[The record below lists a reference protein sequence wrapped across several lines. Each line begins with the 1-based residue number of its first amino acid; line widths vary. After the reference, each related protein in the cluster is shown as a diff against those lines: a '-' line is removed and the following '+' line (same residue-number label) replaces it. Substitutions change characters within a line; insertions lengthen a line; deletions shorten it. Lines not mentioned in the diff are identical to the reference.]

1 MAKEIKFNIRLNID
15 GKEQL
20 VTATTGIKEISEAAN
35 ACRSRLGEMNDL
47 LVNFNQKIEK
57 YKNIADSISQVL
69 NGLRDTARQG
79 MAITQ
84 LTGETGDAMRSL
96 RSEVSAVAEY
106 YGKGFDEV
114 LRSAN
119 ALSKGFGVGMD
130 EAMRLVRDGFAAGA
144 DAGGDFLDTVREYP
158 RYFKE
163 AGMSAE
169 DFIAISTNA
178 ARQGVFSDKGVDA
191 IKEANIR
198 LREMTPAT
206 QAALEGIGMSAEAVQ
221 QALRDGSSTTFQVIQ
236 QVAARLGE
244 LPASSAEVGA
254 ALADIFGGP
263 GEDAGLEYI
272 KTLADV
278 ELSMERVKAG
288 AGEVA
293 EAQDGQVAAIERV
306 KNALTGIVDFS
317 GLYNMAAPFITM
329 AEKAGNATVT
339 VLALAN
345 ALKSL
350 NAASRLRS
358 LLQLGA
364 FLPRLVANSRRAAA
378 AMHVLANANRSAAT
392 ATAAVAAKVAIRGLL
407 SATVVGAAIAA
418 LGFVIEK
425 LVGAFSSAGDAAED
439 AAGKMEDF
447 KDGADTVRQA
457 YDTTLKSTYSGLMSK
472 YEALRS
478 EWKRLSDEHAKNDWI
493 RQNQGAFEELRLK
506 IKGVS
511 DAEGIFSGNTDR
523 VAEAFMARAKAAAY
537 AAKATSLYEKHVQL
551 TESRDAIAKGIAD
564 DARRNGRNARAGD
577 VIPEGWRDERYG
589 SVDRQGVWRFSESGA
604 KLYSGTDVTSNA
616 QWQQAQRA
624 IEANQREIDKT
635 REMVEALN
643 KESSQAISP
652 GTGERA
658 TTPTATPTTTT
669 AAPTAAAPSYEV
681 GSVSWYEGRIR
692 ELERRI
698 GSTADVGA
706 AKAIL
711 PDLTMA
717 RAGLH
722 DLKVRIG
729 LEDPAQPVAIARS
742 VNEQLQAEIKPI
754 EIPVD
759 TGGLDKGRH
768 SIEGATEAL
777 RSLGGALSS
786 AGSNIELPA
795 LDVAGTIASAIATTI
810 MGFAQASSK
819 ESKLGVWGWIAASV
833 AGLANLMAVVGSIKA
848 MGAFAD
854 GGVVSG
860 PTLALV
866 GEYAGAGS
874 NPEVIAPLDRLRSM
888 LNPPVAASLGA
899 VRFEVEGRKLVGV
912 MANET
917 RTAAKSGRRTNIRI

>member
-1 MAKEIKFNIRLNID
+1 MAKEIKFNVRLSVD

-20 VTATTGIKEISEAAN
+20 VTATTTAKQLQDVFKGARTASD
-35 ACRSRLGEMNDL
+35 RLRDS
-47 LVNFNQKIEK
+47 LVSLNQGFEVIG
-57 YKNIADSISQVL
+57 NIASAAR
-69 NGLRDTARQG
+69 GLCDQFAELSRQT
-79 MAITQ
+79 MSITQ
-84 LTGETGDAMRSL
+84 LTGVTGEEMQHL
-96 RSEVSAVAEY
+96 RTEVQSVATY
-106 YGKGFDEV
+106 YGKDFAEV
-114 LRSAN
+114 LRSVN
-119 ALSKGFGVGMD
+119 ALAKGFGISAGD
-130 EAMRLVRDGFAAGA
+130 AMRLVRDGFVSGA

-163 AGMSAE
+163 AGLSAE
-169 DFIAISTNA
+169 DFISISTNA

-206 QAALEGIGMSAEAVQ
+206 AAALEGIGMSAEAVQ
-221 QALRDGSSTTFQVIQ
+221 QALRDGSATTFQIMQ

-244 LPASSAEVGA
+244 LPASASVVGA
-254 ALADIFGGP
+254 AIADIFGGP

-278 ELSMERVKAG
+278 ELSMERVKAAVG
-288 AGEVA
+288 DVA
-293 EAQDGQVAAIERV
+293 EAQERQLGLIETTESVMSR
-306 KNALTGIVDFS
+306 LTGVSELLGRMSPAI
-317 GLYNMAAPFITM
+317 GALERI
-329 AEKAGNATVT
+329 GNVVVSVT
-339 VLALAN
+339 ALAT
-345 ALKSL
+345 ALRGL

-392 ATAAVAAKVAIRGLL
+392 AAVAAKVAIRGLL

-425 LVGAFSSAGDAAED
+425 LVGAFSNAGDAAED
-439 AAGKMEDF
+439 AAGKLDDF

-478 EWKRLSDEHAKNDWI
+478 EWKRLADEHAKNDWI

-506 IKGVS
+506 INGVA

-537 AAKATSLYEKHVQL
+537 AAKAASLYEKHVQL

-564 DARRNGRNARAGD
+564 DARRSGRNARAGD
-577 VIPEGWRDERYG
+577 VIPESWRNERYG

-635 REMVEALN
+635 RGMVEALS
-643 KESSQAISP
+643 KEASQTISP
-652 GTGERA
+652 STGEKA
-658 TTPTATPTTTT
+658 TTITTTSAT
-669 AAPTAAAPSYEV
+669 PTAAAPSYEA
-681 GSVSWYEGRIR
+681 GSVSWYEERIR

-698 GSTADVGA
+698 SSTADTGA

-795 LDVAGTIASAIATTI
+795 LDVAGTIAAAIATTI
-810 MGFAQASSK
+810 MGFADASK
-819 ESKLGVWGWIAASV
+819 QEGKLGIWGWIAASA

>member
-1 MAKEIKFNIRLNID
+1 MAKEIKFNVRLSVD

-20 VTATTGIKEISEAAN
+20 VTATTTAKQLQDVFKGARTASD
-35 ACRSRLGEMNDL
+35 RLRDS
-47 LVNFNQKIEK
+47 LVSLNQGFEVIG
-57 YKNIADSISQVL
+57 NIASAAR
-69 NGLRDTARQG
+69 GLCDQFAELSRQT
-79 MAITQ
+79 MSITQ
-84 LTGETGDAMRSL
+84 LTGVTGEEMQHL
-96 RSEVSAVAEY
+96 RTEVQSVATY
-106 YGKGFDEV
+106 YGKDFAEV
-114 LRSAN
+114 LRSVN
-119 ALSKGFGVGMD
+119 ALAKGFGISAGD
-130 EAMRLVRDGFAAGA
+130 AMRLVRDGFVSGA

-163 AGMSAE
+163 AGLSAE
-169 DFIAISTNA
+169 DFISISTNA

-206 QAALEGIGMSAEAVQ
+206 AAALEGIGMSAEAVQ
-221 QALRDGSSTTFQVIQ
+221 QALRDGSATTFQIMQ

-244 LPASSAEVGA
+244 LPASASVVGA
-254 ALADIFGGP
+254 AIADILGGP

-278 ELSMERVKAG
+278 ELSMERVKAAVG
-288 AGEVA
+288 DVA
-293 EAQDGQVAAIERV
+293 EAQERQLGLIETTESVMSR
-306 KNALTGIVDFS
+306 LTGVSELLGRMSPAI
-317 GLYNMAAPFITM
+317 GALERI
-329 AEKAGNATVT
+329 GNVVVSVT
-339 VLALAN
+339 ALAT
-345 ALKSL
+345 ALRGL

-392 ATAAVAAKVAIRGLL
+392 AAVAAKVAIRGLL

-425 LVGAFSSAGDAAED
+425 LVGAFSNAGDAAED
-439 AAGKMEDF
+439 AAGKLDDF

-478 EWKRLSDEHAKNDWI
+478 EWKRLADEHAKNDWI

-506 IKGVS
+506 INGVA

-537 AAKATSLYEKHVQL
+537 AAKAASLYEKHVQL

-564 DARRNGRNARAGD
+564 DARRSGRNARAGD
-577 VIPEGWRDERYG
+577 VIPESWRNERYG

-635 REMVEALN
+635 RGMVEALS
-643 KESSQAISP
+643 KEASQTISP
-652 GTGERA
+652 STGEKA
-658 TTPTATPTTTT
+658 TTITTTSAT
-669 AAPTAAAPSYEV
+669 PTAAAPSYEA
-681 GSVSWYEGRIR
+681 GSVSWYEERIR

-698 GSTADVGA
+698 SSTADTGA

-795 LDVAGTIASAIATTI
+795 LDVAGTIAAAIATTI
-810 MGFAQASSK
+810 MGFADASK
-819 ESKLGVWGWIAASV
+819 QEGKLGIWGWIAASA

>member
-1 MAKEIKFNIRLNID
+1 MAKEIKFNVRLSVD

-20 VTATTGIKEISEAAN
+20 VTATTTAKQLQDVFKGARTASD
-35 ACRSRLGEMNDL
+35 RLRDS
-47 LVNFNQKIEK
+47 LVSLNQGFEVIG
-57 YKNIADSISQVL
+57 NIASAAR
-69 NGLRDTARQG
+69 GLCDQFAELSRQT
-79 MAITQ
+79 MSITQ
-84 LTGETGDAMRSL
+84 LTGVTGEEMQHLRTEVQSVATYYGKDFAEVLRSVNALAKGFGISAGDAMRP
-96 RSEVSAVAEY
+96 
-106 YGKGFDEV
+106 
-114 LRSAN
+114 
-119 ALSKGFGVGMD
+119 
-130 EAMRLVRDGFAAGA
+130 VRDGVVSGA

-163 AGMSAE
+163 AGLSAE
-169 DFIAISTNA
+169 DFISISTNA

-206 QAALEGIGMSAEAVQ
+206 AAALEGIGMSAEAVQ
-221 QALRDGSSTTFQVIQ
+221 QALRDGSATTFQIMQ

-244 LPASSAEVGA
+244 LPASASVVGA
-254 ALADIFGGP
+254 AIADIFGGP

-278 ELSMERVKAG
+278 ELSMERVKAAVG
-288 AGEVA
+288 DVA
-293 EAQDGQVAAIERV
+293 EAQERQLGLIETTESVMSR
-306 KNALTGIVDFS
+306 LTGVSELLGRMSPAI
-317 GLYNMAAPFITM
+317 GALERI
-329 AEKAGNATVT
+329 GNVVVSVT
-339 VLALAN
+339 ALAT
-345 ALKSL
+345 ALRGL

-392 ATAAVAAKVAIRGLL
+392 AAVAAKVAIRGLL

-425 LVGAFSSAGDAAED
+425 LVGAFSNAGDAAED
-439 AAGKMEDF
+439 AAGKLDDF

-478 EWKRLSDEHAKNDWI
+478 EWKRLADEHAKNDWI

-506 IKGVS
+506 INGVA

-537 AAKATSLYEKHVQL
+537 AAKAASLYEKHVQL

-564 DARRNGRNARAGD
+564 DARRSGRNARAGD
-577 VIPEGWRDERYG
+577 VIPESWRNERYG

-635 REMVEALN
+635 RGMVEALS
-643 KESSQAISP
+643 KEASQTISP
-652 GTGERA
+652 STGEKA
-658 TTPTATPTTTT
+658 TTITTTSAT
-669 AAPTAAAPSYEV
+669 PTAAAPSYEA
-681 GSVSWYEGRIR
+681 GSVSWYEERIR

-698 GSTADVGA
+698 SSTADTGA

-795 LDVAGTIASAIATTI
+795 LDVAGTIAAAIATTI
-810 MGFAQASSK
+810 MGFADASK
-819 ESKLGVWGWIAASV
+819 QEGKLGIWGWIAASA

>member
-1 MAKEIKFNIRLNID
+1 MAKEIKFNIKLAID

-20 VTATTGIKEISEAAN
+20 VTATYDVRKLQEVVNSARDSATRFRDVLITYNQAVDAIRNVADVFEPLRESL
-35 ACRSRLGEMNDL
+35 SRYG
-47 LVNFNQKIEK
+47 
-57 YKNIADSISQVL
+57 
-69 NGLRDTARQG
+69 RG
-79 MAITQ
+79 MAQAAQ
-84 LTGETGDAMRSL
+84 LTGLAGDELRVLGNQAQAMSSAFGTDINETMLAANSL
-96 RSEVSAVAEY
+96 A
-106 YGKGFDEV
+106 
-114 LRSAN
+114 
-119 ALSKGFGVGMD
+119 KGFGITAQD
-130 EAMRLVRDGFAAGA
+130 AMRLVQDGMVSGA
-144 DAGGDFLDTVREYP
+144 NANGQFLDVLKEYP

-163 AGMSAE
+163 AGISAE
-169 DFIAISTNA
+169 AFVAITTNA

-221 QALRDGSSTTFQVIQ
+221 QALRDGSATTFEVMQN
-236 QVAARLGE
+236 VAMKLRE
-244 LPASSAEVGA
+244 LPAASSEVGT

-272 KTLADV
+272 KTLADI
-278 ELSMERVKAG
+278 ETDMGKVKAG
-288 AGEVA
+288 ADDYSKSLGRQA
-293 EAQDGQVAAIERV
+293 DA
-306 KNALTGIVDFS
+306 
-317 GLYNMAAPFITM
+317 MAAVSNRITSLIDLTRVFGAVAPALNVASQVGMSVVAITSM
-329 AEKAGNATVT
+329 ANSLK
-339 VLALAN
+339 ALAT
-345 ALKSL
+345 AQSVVQVRAMAF
-350 NAASRLRS
+350 NAACVAWRKVSLSVVAITRTLSATLR
-358 LLQLGA
+358 G
-364 FLPRLVANSRRAAA
+364 VA
-378 AMHVLANANRSAAT
+378 VSAT
-392 ATAAVAAKVAIRGLL
+392 TAKVALRGLM
-407 SATVVGAAIAA
+407 SATVIGAAIAA
-418 LGFVIEK
+418 LGIVLEK
-425 LVGAFSSAGDAAED
+425 LVAAFDGAGDAAED
-439 AAGKMEDF
+439 AAGKLDDF
-447 KDGADTVRQA
+447 KDGADTVSQA

-472 YEALRS
+472 YEAP
-478 EWKRLSDEHAKNDWI
+478 
-493 RQNQGAFEELRLK
+493 
-506 IKGVS
+506 
-511 DAEGIFSGNTDR
+511 
-523 VAEAFMARAKAAAY
+523 RAKAAAY
-537 AAKATSLYEKHVQL
+537 AAKAASLYEKHVQL

-564 DARRNGRNARAGD
+564 DARRSGRNARAGD
-577 VIPEGWRDERYG
+577 VIPESWRNERYG

-635 REMVEALN
+635 RGMVEALS
-643 KESSQAISP
+643 KEASQTISP
-652 GTGERA
+652 STGEKA
-658 TTPTATPTTTT
+658 TTITTTSATPTAS
-669 AAPTAAAPSYEV
+669 APSYEA
-681 GSVSWYEGRIR
+681 GSVSWYEERIR

-698 GSTADVGA
+698 SSTADVGA
-706 AKAIL
+706 AKATL
-711 PDLTMA
+711 PELTMA

-729 LEDPAQPVAIARS
+729 LEDPVQPVAIARS
-742 VNEQLQAEIKPI
+742 VNEQLQTEIKPI

-759 TGGLDKGRH
+759 TSELEKGRG
-768 SIEGATEAL
+768 SIEGATDAL

-786 AGSNIELPA
+786 AGRAMELPA
-795 LDVAGTIASAIATTI
+795 LDVAGTIAAAIATTI
-810 MGFAQASSK
+810 MGFADASK
-819 ESKLGVWGWIAASV
+819 QEGKLGIWGWIAASA

-848 MGAFAD
+848 MGAFAN